1 MPSVA
6 AWLLARPQNAVLALA
21 LSMLVPFLPII
32 SGAILVLLALRQEL
46 QKVLVTIAL
55 AGLVLVVVI
64 LMSGSSALLAV
75 IDVATFWLPILALA
89 RIMRATRSLTL
100 TLQLSVIIV
109 LAGMCVF
116 FAVSGDSVAFWQE
129 VIASNPVLQSL
140 QLTTWQTT
148 LEVSDKQFAGIMTTL
163 FATGIWFS
171 LVAVIMLG
179 YWLYQQLPKK
189 TGEFGRFC
197 DLNFGRVIAL
207 LLAISSIAGFAF
219 DVIWIESIAILIFA
233 VFWLQGLAMVHWLH
247 ASGFLPAVVL
257 VAAYS
262 LTMVLSQYL
271 FPALAILGYTDAW
284 FRFRHRVTKQLK

>member
-21 LSMLVPFLPII
+21 LTMLVPFLPII
-32 SGAILVLLALRQEL
+32 SGAILVLLALQQEL
-46 QKVLVTIAL
+46 QRVLVTVAL
-55 AGLVLVVVI
+55 AGLVLVFVI
-64 LMSGSSALLAV
+64 LVSGSSPLLAL

-100 TLQLSVIIV
+100 TLQLAVIIV
-109 LAGMCVF
+109 MAGMCAF
-116 FAVSGDSVAFWQE
+116 FALNGDPVAFWQE

-140 QLTTWQTT
+140 QLTTWQTA
-148 LEVSDKQFAGIMTTL
+148 LEVSDKQFAGVMTTL

-171 LVAVIMLG
+171 LVGVIMLG
-179 YWLYQQLPKK
+179 YWLYQQLPGK

-207 LLAISSIAGFAF
+207 LLAISSIVGFAF

-257 VAAYS
+257 VAAYA